1 MKPRNEFDSFEEV
14 KKHIF
19 KELGKQHL
27 QPEDYEK
34 NLQTGD
40 LILFNGGSNVSWR
53 IKFWMPYKITL
64 WSHVGMVVKLEKP
77 KNEAE
82 IGNPSRK
89 KLKAPNF
96 FLAESAHDGVRLL
109 SLELVLKNYEGGEPY
124 EGNAIILRHED
135 FDFQKNT
142 EPKTIHQR
150 QAIITDFV
158 LHSQNT
164 PFDNPDFFRMTFR
177 VLLLRVKFMKKLF
190 WKHYYFRK
198 KPPFICTELVYHA
211 FEEADIKL
219 PHTSGIISPEDFW
232 YNEKN
237 VPIGVLK

>member
-1 MKPRNEFDSFEEV
+1 M
-14 KKHIF
+14 
-19 KELGKQHL
+19 
-27 QPEDYEK
+27 
-34 NLQTGD
+34 
-40 LILFNGGSNVSWR
+40 
-53 IKFWMPYKITL
+53 
-64 WSHVGMVVKLEKP
+64 
-77 KNEAE
+77 
-82 IGNPSRK
+82 
-89 KLKAPNF
+89 
-96 FLAESAHDGVRLL
+96 AESAHDGVRLL

-135 FDFQKNT
+135 FDFQKNA

-150 QAIITDFV
+150 QAI
-158 LHSQNT
+158 
-164 PFDNPDFFRMTFR
+164 R

-190 WKHYYFRK
+190 WKHYYFRQ

-219 PHTSGIISPEDFW
+219 PHTPGIISPEDFW